1 MPIEAKRKE
10 GENINALLYRFNKKL
25 KQSGVLKEAK
35 KRRFR
40 SRDTNKNK
48 RRAGAIYRTAKAQE
62 IKRTKKLSAF

>member
-35 KRRFR
+35 KRRFS
-40 SRDTNKNK
+40 SRGVNKNK
-48 RRAGAIYRTAKAQE
+48 RRSGALYRATKAQAV
-62 IKRTKKLSAF
+62 KRTKKLAAF